1 MLSDPGNSAEACA
14 EIHRLLSSGSLSRLL
29 DSCRSMHLDLSAS
42 PLMPAFANACLPVA
56 EVQRWIAEHSDSSV
70 ARPPMDLA
78 PGSVL
83 TVPGVIVNG
92 VHAHSPRAPPP
103 RVASLSVALEAEAQ
117 GTAMALAG
125 LSRSNHAL
133 ALGGGTSPELSR
145 TQAEQ
150 MLVDLERRAVQ
161 WAQQASAMRGESR
174 MLRSAATVDHSRL
187 QSIERILLSTVEDL
201 QRSHDARRVETTA
214 EQDHATATKERKKA
228 RRQNHRY
235 EQKSWFSKHE
245 LDPYPNGEEKLA
257 LARFT
262 NRRKRHWRATESD
275 AAGAA
280 PAQGATTEQG
290 EEEHAGVSDDDLM
303 D

>member
-1 MLSDPGNSAEACA
+1 
-14 EIHRLLSSGSLSRLL
+14 
-29 DSCRSMHLDLSAS
+29 
-42 PLMPAFANACLPVA
+42 
-56 EVQRWIAEHSDSSV
+56 
-70 ARPPMDLA
+70 MDLV

-161 WAQQASAMRGESR
+161 WAQQASAMRGE
-174 MLRSAATVDHSRL
+174 
-187 QSIERILLSTVEDL
+187 
-201 QRSHDARRVETTA
+201 
-214 EQDHATATKERKKA
+214 
-228 RRQNHRY
+228 
-235 EQKSWFSKHE
+235 
-245 LDPYPNGEEKLA
+245 
-257 LARFT
+257 
-262 NRRKRHWRATESD
+262 
-275 AAGAA
+275 
-280 PAQGATTEQG
+280 
-290 EEEHAGVSDDDLM
+290 
-303 D
+303 